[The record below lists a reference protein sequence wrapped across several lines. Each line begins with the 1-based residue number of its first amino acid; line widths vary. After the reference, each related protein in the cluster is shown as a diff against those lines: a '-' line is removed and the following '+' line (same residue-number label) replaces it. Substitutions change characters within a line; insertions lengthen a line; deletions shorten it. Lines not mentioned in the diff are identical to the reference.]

1 MLFGSFAEFEREMI
15 RERTRAGLDGLSAL
29 SGHRYPAWQQI
40 SRNPF
45 VAYIALD
52 DVCHVTAPRTAGDWL
67 AIMH

>member
-1 MLFGSFAEFEREMI
+1 MLMQMLGSFAEFEREMI

-45 VAYIALD
+45 AYIALD
-52 DVCHVTAPRTAGDWL
+52 DVWISVTDYGRHLTPQ
-67 AIMH
+67 